1 MDDTPVYRRLIVI
14 APLVAVIGAGVWL
27 TFLRDRSPPLSPAG
41 AQEKAEA
48 FLEAV
53 RAGRADD
60 AWAGTAADFKSMY
73 GRDRFRQ
80 YVRSKPVL
88 KTPATFE
95 GCEFKTNGSLRMA
108 ECTFRPAGGK
118 GTITVVL
125 SIDQDSWKV
134 GRLSVG
140 G

>member
-14 APLVAVIGAGVWL
+14 ALVMAVIGAGVWFAL
-27 TFLRDRSPPLSPAG
+27 LRDGAPTLTPDG

-53 RAGRADD
+53 RGGRADD

-95 GCEFKTNGSLRMA
+95 ACDFKTNGSLRMA
-108 ECTFRPAGGK
+108 ECTFRPAAGK
-118 GTITVVL
+118 GAITVVL

-134 GRLSVG
+134 GRLSVE
-140 G
+140 